1 LALEGVQRRFTRLV
15 PGMRGLTYEDR
26 LVIDT
31 LKEVEPTRKCYRMVG
46 GVLVERTVKEV
57 LPALEINKEQL
68 AKLIDSFA
76 TQMVSKGKELNEFRA
91 KHDIR
96 LVNEEKMSRESEGA
110 GKSGSA
116 GVLVSE

>member
-1 LALEGVQRRFTRLV
+1 MTKVQPHPHSHF
-15 PGMRGLTYEDR
+15 
-26 LVIDT
+26 
-31 LKEVEPTRKCYRMVG
+31 
-46 GVLVERTVKEV
+46 
-57 LPALEINKEQL
+57 LPASLCLSQL

-91 KHDIR
+91 KHNIR